1 MFCSNCGKPLDNGSV
16 FCPECGTRVNG
27 DDNNFMEKP
36 AFPDEESEKNVC
48 IPETE
53 NENSNINDQYIQD
66 DEQEASTAEI
76 SDDEELSETPPPVE
90 ANPDSTFAEN
100 GKAVAPEESL
110 NTAPE
115 QKNPETISQPELIKN
130 GDKYDTMTIPSGLS
144 EHDQS
149 FSRNNDQQQN
159 NIPGLHP
166 VFNTQPAFDNGIPVQ
181 PQTPPPFIPSETVPV
196 QKSSK
201 VGAGRI
207 IGASAVSVF
216 AVVFLIILSFALC
229 FKFGASGK
237 VIKNRIENLSAN
249 TLLSAE
255 FEDDEI
261 SDNIYKT
268 IGFRSITHG
277 NATEADFKDF
287 LVKSN
292 MLSFIGENAENYAE
306 YIFNGKGKDPSIGAS
321 EIKTDFFKANN
332 DVADEVFGYTLA
344 KDDLKLIQSRLEEE
358 NIDDALSVKEWN
370 KKAGFDLKNVSYIL
384 SYITLGVFLALII
397 VLFIWIAIIVD
408 KKCRHIMGFYG
419 NILFISGIILF
430 VSGLGVLAGSAI
442 AYSITGNVMFYLIQ
456 NVLLMFGIL
465 ASAAGAFELIL
476 GIIFKKIGKSKKKK
490 EKTIDL
496 IKQEAVPAYN

>member
-1 MFCSNCGKPLDNGSV
+1 MFCSNCGKSLGNGSA
-16 FCPECGTRVNG
+16 FCPECGTKVNGG
-27 DDNNFMEKP
+27 DDNFMKKT
-36 AFPDEESEKNVC
+36 AFPDEESEKTAY

-53 NENSNINDQYIQD
+53 NENESVNAQYIQNN
-66 DEQEASTAEI
+66 EQDASSDEI
-76 SDDEELSETPPPVE
+76 SDDGELSETPPPVE
-90 ANPDSTFAEN
+90 INPDSTFADN
-100 GKAVAPEESL
+100 SKTVLPEEIQN
-110 NTAPE
+110 NTPE
-115 QKNPETISQPELIKN
+115 PKNPETISQPELIKN
-130 GDKYDTMTIPSGLS
+130 GDKYDTISLPSGLS
-144 EHDQS
+144 EHNQS

-159 NIPGLHP
+159 DNSSEEQSIL
-166 VFNTQPAFDNGIPVQ
+166 NTQSSFDTGIPVQ
-181 PQTPPPFIPSETVPV
+181 PQNPPPFIPESVPV
-196 QKSSK
+196 QKTAK

-207 IGASAVSVF
+207 AGASAVSVF

-229 FKFGASGK
+229 FKFGVSGK
-237 VIKNRIENLSAN
+237 MLRTRIEKLSAN

-287 LVKSN
+287 LVKSD
-292 MLSFIGENAENYAE
+292 MLSFIGENAENYAD

-332 DVADEVFGYTLA
+332 DVADEVFGYTLG

-358 NIDDALSVKEWN
+358 NIDEALSIKEWN
-370 KKAGFDLKNVSYIL
+370 KKSGFDLKNVSYIL

-408 KKCRHIMGFYG
+408 KKGRHIMGFYG

-465 ASAAGAFELIL
+465 ASAAGAFEGIL

-490 EKTIDL
+490 EKAAAQIQ
-496 IKQEAVPAYN
+496 QEAVPAYN

>member
-1 MFCSNCGKPLDNGSV
+1 MFCSNCGKSLDNGSA
-16 FCPECGTRVNG
+16 FCPECGTKAKG
-27 DDNNFMEKP
+27 DDNSFMKKTVL
-36 AFPDEESEKNVC
+36 PDEESEKT
-48 IPETE
+48 IFAPETE
-53 NENSNINDQYIQD
+53 NESVNAQYIQNN
-66 DEQEASTAEI
+66 EQDASSDEI
-76 SDDEELSETPPPVE
+76 SDDGELSETPPPVE
-90 ANPDSTFAEN
+90 VAPDSALAEN
-100 GKAVAPEESL
+100 SKTVLSEENQNNTPE
-110 NTAPE
+110 PR
-115 QKNPETISQPELIKN
+115 NPEPISQPELIKN
-130 GDKYDTMTIPSGLS
+130 GDKYDTMSIPSGLS
-144 EHDQS
+144 GDHQD
-149 FSRNNDQQQN
+149 FSRNHNKQQN
-159 NIPGLHP
+159 DNSAASQS
-166 VFNTQPAFDNGIPVQ
+166 VFNAQQALDPSIPVQ
-181 PQTPPPFIPSETVPV
+181 PQTPPPFVPESVPAQKTV
-196 QKSSK
+196 K

-207 IGASAVSVF
+207 AGASAVSVF
-216 AVVFLIILSFALC
+216 AVVFLIILSFTLC

-237 VIKNRIENLSAN
+237 MLRNRIEKLSAN

-287 LVKSN
+287 LVKSD
-292 MLSFIGENAENYAE
+292 MLSFIGENAENYAD

-321 EIKTDFFKANN
+321 EIKTDFFKTNN
-332 DVADEVFGYTLA
+332 NVADEVFGYTLS

-358 NIDDALSVKEWN
+358 NIDEALSIKEWN
-370 KKAGFDLKNVSYIL
+370 KKTGFDVKNVSYIL

-408 KKCRHIMGFYG
+408 KKGRHIMGFYG

-430 VSGLGVLAGSAI
+430 ISGLGVLAGSAI

-465 ASAAGAFELIL
+465 AAAAGAFEIIL

-490 EKTIDL
+490 EKAAAQIR
-496 IKQEAVPAYN
+496 QEAVPAYN

>member
-1 MFCSNCGKPLDNGSV
+1 MFCSNCGKSLDNGSA

-27 DDNNFMEKP
+27 GDDNFMKKT
-36 AFPDEESEKNVC
+36 AFTDEEGEKTVY

-53 NENSNINDQYIQD
+53 NESVNAQYIQN
-66 DEQEASTAEI
+66 DEQDASSDEI
-76 SDDEELSETPPPVE
+76 SDDGELSETPPPVE
-90 ANPDSTFAEN
+90 DAPDSALAEN
-100 GKAVAPEESL
+100 RKNVLPEENKN
-110 NTAPE
+110 NTPE
-115 QKNPETISQPELIKN
+115 PKNPEPISQPELIKN
-130 GDKYDTMTIPSGLS
+130 GDKYDTISLPSGLS
-144 EHDQS
+144 EHNQA
-149 FSRNNDQQQN
+149 FSHNNGQQRS
-159 NIPGLHP
+159 
-166 VFNTQPAFDNGIPVQ
+166 VFNTQPAFDTGIPVQ
-181 PQTPPPFIPSETVPV
+181 PQDPPPFIPESVPI
-196 QKSSK
+196 QKTAK

-207 IGASAVSVF
+207 AGASAVSVF

-229 FKFGASGK
+229 FKFGVSGK
-237 VIKNRIENLSAN
+237 MLRNRIEKLSAN

-287 LVKSN
+287 LVKSD
-292 MLSFIGENAENYAE
+292 MLSFIGENAENYAD

-321 EIKTDFFKANN
+321 EIKTDFFKTNN
-332 DVADEVFGYTLA
+332 DVADEVFGYTLG

-358 NIDDALSVKEWN
+358 NIDEALSIKEWN
-370 KKAGFDLKNVSYIL
+370 KKSGFDLKNVSYIL

-408 KKCRHIMGFYG
+408 KKGRHIMGFYG

-465 ASAAGAFELIL
+465 ASAAGAFEGIL

-490 EKTIDL
+490 EKSAAQIQ
-496 IKQEAVPAYN
+496 QEAVPAYN

>member
-1 MFCSNCGKPLDNGSV
+1 MFCSNCGKSLDNGSA

-27 DDNNFMEKP
+27 GDDNFMKKT
-36 AFPDEESEKNVC
+36 AFTDEEGEKT
-48 IPETE
+48 IFAPETE
-53 NENSNINDQYIQD
+53 NESVNAQYIQN
-66 DEQEASTAEI
+66 DEQVASSDEI
-76 SDDEELSETPPPVE
+76 SDDGELSETPPPVE
-90 ANPDSTFAEN
+90 VAPDNALAEN
-100 GKAVAPEESL
+100 SKNVLPEENQN
-110 NTAPE
+110 NTPE
-115 QKNPETISQPELIKN
+115 PQNPEPISQPELIKN
-130 GDKYDTMTIPSGLS
+130 GDKYDTMSIPSGLYG
-144 EHDQS
+144 DNQD
-149 FSRNNDQQQN
+149 FSRNHNKHQNDNSPVSQ
-159 NIPGLHP
+159 P
-166 VFNTQPAFDNGIPVQ
+166 VFNAQPSFDTEIPIQ
-181 PQTPPPFIPSETVPV
+181 PQNPPPFIPESVPV
-196 QKSSK
+196 QKTVK

-207 IGASAVSVF
+207 AGASAVSVF

-237 VIKNRIENLSAN
+237 MLRTRIEKLSAN

-268 IGFRSITHG
+268 VGFRSITHG

-287 LVKSN
+287 LVKSD
-292 MLSFIGENAENYAE
+292 MLSFIGENAENYAD

-332 DVADEVFGYTLA
+332 DVAEEVFGYTLD

-358 NIDDALSVKEWN
+358 NIDEALSIKEWN
-370 KKAGFDLKNVSYIL
+370 KKTGFDVKNVSYIL

-408 KKCRHIMGFYG
+408 KKGRHIMAFYG

-465 ASAAGAFELIL
+465 AAAVGAFEIIL
-476 GIIFKKIGKSKKKK
+476 GIIFKKIGKGKKKK
-490 EKTIDL
+490 EKAAAQIQ
-496 IKQEAVPAYN
+496 QEAVPAYN